1 MSSPYS
7 CSVLLMWN
15 GAVPLVLS
23 IMYTLISY
31 INVRNLFNKFISAGA
46 SVRRTTFHLSAIK
59 MFRAIH
65 FLRVRCRLQ
74 QSESCIFTKH
84 YKMSGKITYA
94 KTFKRSL
101 TLMRGFIFYWV
112 EENNAI
118 EATQPNEYVLLY
130 TRICSHLLVNREG
143 PLCTSWNAVDCSAA
157 ALRCSAPSISVMTA
171 FITIT
176 SSALAGRE

>member
-1 MSSPYS
+1 MSSPYR
-7 CSVLLMWN
+7 CSVLVMLN

-74 QSESCIFTKH
+74 QSESCIFRKH

-101 TLMRGFIFYWV
+101 TLMRGFIFY
-112 EENNAI
+112 
-118 EATQPNEYVLLY
+118 
-130 TRICSHLLVNREG
+130 
-143 PLCTSWNAVDCSAA
+143 
-157 ALRCSAPSISVMTA
+157 
-171 FITIT
+171 
-176 SSALAGRE
+176 